1 MKKNYLKN
9 PHNKVFIKNKII
21 YKFFKSD
28 KKYFNEKRFYMKY
41 NIPNIPK
48 LLCFSDNRRLL
59 IFNNVGVRIKKRN
72 IDFIKLKLINDN
84 FIKNNIFHNDFR
96 VKNILYN
103 KKENNYYF
111 IDWEHYDIFFKD
123 YRKSPLYDDLRNEL
137 FHLL

>member
-1 MKKNYLKN
+1 
-9 PHNKVFIKNKII
+9 
-21 YKFFKSD
+21 
-28 KKYFNEKRFYMKY
+28 MKY

-84 FIKNNIFHNDFR
+84 FIKNNIFHNDYR
-96 VKNILYN
+96 CKNILYN

-111 IDWEHYDIFFKD
+111 IDWEYYDTCFKD